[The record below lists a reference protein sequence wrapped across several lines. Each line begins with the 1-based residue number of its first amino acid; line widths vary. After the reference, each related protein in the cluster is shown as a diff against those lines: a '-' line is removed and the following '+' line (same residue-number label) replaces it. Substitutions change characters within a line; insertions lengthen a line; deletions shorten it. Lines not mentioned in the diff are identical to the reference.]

1 MVRRSNQ
8 QNLVT
13 DKMQEGFEGDEEEWG
28 GVFLLGLYLGA
39 IKGLMGQIQFCTK
52 Y

>member
-28 GVFLLGLYLGA
+28 GGLFIRFIPGSH
-39 IKGLMGQIQFCTK
+39 
-52 Y
+52 